1 MGIQR
6 RPRIRTPIQ
15 IANYVSFASHEP
27 NVSIVHFDLSAEWP
41 PTVSWISHFP
51 PSICHGT
58 DRLLCV
64 AAANVPR
71 MKPFRTSLNYEDG
84 KGALTSAFNAL
95 MAGVVQELKEK
106 QDRLESQIDG

>member
-1 MGIQR
+1 
-6 RPRIRTPIQ
+6 
-15 IANYVSFASHEP
+15 
-27 NVSIVHFDLSAEWP
+27 
-41 PTVSWISHFP
+41 
-51 PSICHGT
+51 
-58 DRLLCV
+58 
-64 AAANVPR
+64 